1 MITDLVLSNA
11 RITSRG
17 LRYLC
22 DALTFMDN
30 IFYVDLSQNCIDDCG
45 MDYLSD
51 LLGEGNLSSCPS
63 LRKITLLG
71 NRITFAGAKLVTES
85 ALTGHLEYLKYE

>member
-17 LRYLC
+17 LRFLC

-30 IFYVDLSQNCIDDCG
+30 IFYLDLSQNCLDDRG
-45 MDYLSD
+45 MDHLGD
-51 LLGEGNLSSCPS
+51 LLGEGNLTSCPS

-71 NRITFAGAKLVTES
+71 NRITVEGAKLVTES
-85 ALTGHLEYLKYE
+85 ALSGSLEYLK